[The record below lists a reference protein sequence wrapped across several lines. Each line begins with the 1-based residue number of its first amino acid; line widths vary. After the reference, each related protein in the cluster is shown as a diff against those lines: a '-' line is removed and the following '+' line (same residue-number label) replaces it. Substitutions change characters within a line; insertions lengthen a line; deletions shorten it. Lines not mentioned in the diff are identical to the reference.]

1 MQFEEQPRC
10 PWCGTDALYRQY
22 HDLEWGVPVHDDPE
36 LFGFLLLEGAQ
47 AGLSWITILRKRA
60 RYREVFADFD
70 PAKVARFSAARQ
82 ARLLSDPGIVRN
94 RLKVAAA
101 VHNARAFLNIQEQHG
116 SFDRWLWRF
125 VGGQPLQNQF
135 QHLAEVPASTAL
147 SATISRELVQH
158 GFRFVGPTIIY
169 AFMQAVGM
177 VNDHL
182 VYCFRHAEVAR
193 LSGQVSP
200 PRPSCP
206 GPRE

>member
-1 MQFEEQPRC
+1 MQSEEQPRC

-70 PAKVARFSAARQ
+70 PAKVARFSAGRQ

-101 VHNARAFLNIQEQHG
+101 VMNAKACLAVQEELG
-116 SFDRWLWRF
+116 SFADYLWAFVDGRPIVNRFRKLADLPAETPLARTISKDLKKRGMNF
-125 VGGQPLQNQF
+125 VG
-135 QHLAEVPASTAL
+135 ST
-147 SATISRELVQH
+147 IM
-158 GFRFVGPTIIY
+158 Y
-169 AFMQAVGM
+169 AFMQSAGL
-177 VNDHL
+177 VNDH
-182 VYCFRHAEVAR
+182 VITCPRHAECAK
-193 LSGQVSP
+193 LGT
-200 PRPSCP
+200 
-206 GPRE
+206 